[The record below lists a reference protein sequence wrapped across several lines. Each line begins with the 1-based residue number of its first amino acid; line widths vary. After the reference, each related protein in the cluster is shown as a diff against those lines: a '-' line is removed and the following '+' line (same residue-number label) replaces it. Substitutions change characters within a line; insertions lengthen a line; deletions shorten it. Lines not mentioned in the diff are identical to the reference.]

1 MMKLRAFTFL
11 LLISLSVFG
20 CAKADY
26 SQPAMNEAA
35 TDTMAVTDGSGSMA
49 VADAAPPL
57 ATEAVVDRKIVYTAD
72 VDIVVEEFDLVPS
85 QVKDLAE
92 QHSGYI
98 AKSDIRGRPGSPRS
112 GEWTIR
118 VPVANYEDFLAAAGE
133 LGETRSVRTDSDDV
147 TSEFYDVEAR
157 IRNKKQEEDRLRK
170 HLEDSTGKLE
180 DILHVEREISRVRG
194 EIERMEG
201 RMRVLKDLTSL
212 TTINLRVDEIKDYVP
227 EGDPTYTTRVRR
239 AFSGSISALV
249 AAARAVSI
257 AIVVAV
263 PWLGVLLVVLVM
275 VFMLRS
281 FIRKLFRRTR

>member
-1 MMKLRAFTFL
+1 M
-11 LLISLSVFG
+11 
-20 CAKADY
+20 
-26 SQPAMNEAA
+26 EAA
-35 TDTMAVTDGSGSMA
+35 TEGMALTDSSGSMA
-49 VADAAPPL
+49 VADAAMPMP
-57 ATEAVVDRKIVYTAD
+57 TEAAVERKIVYTAD
-72 VDIVVEEFDLVPS
+72 VDIVVEEFDQVPS

-92 QHSGYI
+92 QHRGYI
-98 AKSDIRGRPGSPRS
+98 ARSNIHGRPGSPRS

-118 VPVANYEDFLAAAGE
+118 VPVANYEEFLAAARE

-147 TSEFYDVEAR
+147 TAEFYDVEAR

-180 DILHVEREISRVRG
+180 DILNVEREISRVRS

-212 TTINLRVDEIKDYVP
+212 TTINLRVEEIKDYVP
-227 EGDPTYTTRVRR
+227 EGDPTYMTRVRR

-249 AAARAVSI
+249 VAAKAVSI
-257 AIVVAV
+257 AIVAAV

-275 VFMLRS
+275 VFMLRPL
-281 FIRKLFRRTR
+281 IRMLFRRAR

>member
-1 MMKLRAFTFL
+1 MKLRAVRFL
-11 LLISLSVFG
+11 LLLLLSVLG
-20 CAKADY
+20 CANAE
-26 SQPAMNEAA
+26 SSHPAMNEAA
-35 TDTMAVTDGSGSMA
+35 TEAMAVTDSSGSMA
-49 VADAAPPL
+49 VAPPL
-57 ATEAVVDRKIVYTAD
+57 PTEAAVERKIVYTAD
-72 VDIVVEEFDLVPS
+72 VAIVVEEFDLVPS

-98 AKSDIRGRPGSPRS
+98 AKSNIRGEPGSPRS

-118 VPVANYEDFLAAAGE
+118 VPVANYEEFLAAARE

-147 TSEFYDVEAR
+147 TAEFYDVEAR

-180 DILHVEREISRVRG
+180 DILQVEREISRVRG

-227 EGDPTYTTRVRR
+227 EGDPTYMSRVRR
-239 AFSGSISALV
+239 AFSGSISTLI
-249 AAARAVSI
+249 AAAKTASI

-263 PWLGVLLVVLVM
+263 PWLGVLLVVIVIA
-275 VFMLRS
+275 FMLRS
-281 FIRKLFRRTR
+281 FIRMLFRRTR

>member
-1 MMKLRAFTFL
+1 MKLRAVTFL
-11 LLISLSVFG
+11 LLLPLSVLG

-227 EGDPTYTTRVRR
+227 EGDPTYATRVRR

-249 AAARAVSI
+249 AAAKAVSI
-257 AIVVAV
+257 VIVVAV

>member
-1 MMKLRAFTFL
+1 MKLRAVTFL
-11 LLISLSVFG
+11 LLLPLSVLG

-26 SQPAMNEAA
+26 SQPAMKEAA
-35 TDTMAVTDGSGSMA
+35 TEAMAVTDSSGSMA

-57 ATEAVVDRKIVYTAD
+57 PTEAAVERKIVYTAD

-98 AKSDIRGRPGSPRS
+98 AKSNIRGRPGSPRS

-118 VPVANYEDFLAAAGE
+118 VPVANYEDFLAAARE

-147 TSEFYDVEAR
+147 TAEFYDVEAR

-170 HLEDSTGKLE
+170 HLEESTGKLE
-180 DILHVEREISRVRG
+180 DILQVEREISRVRG

-249 AAARAVSI
+249 AAAKAVSI
-257 AIVVAV
+257 AIVAAV

-275 VFMLRS
+275 VFVLRS
-281 FIRKLFRRTR
+281 FISMLFRRTR